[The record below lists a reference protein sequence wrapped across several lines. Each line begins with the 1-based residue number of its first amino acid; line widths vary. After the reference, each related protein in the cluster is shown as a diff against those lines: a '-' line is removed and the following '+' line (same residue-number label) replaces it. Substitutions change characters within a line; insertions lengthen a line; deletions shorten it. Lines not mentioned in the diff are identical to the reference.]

1 MMADEDLAPPAI
13 DQGDLVSPE
22 GVQASL
28 GDNLPGQTA
37 MAELLRQHDG
47 KPPRSLLGR
56 IFGSS
61 PLTDDTRVL
70 YNVALGEIE
79 VADAL
84 GALASGWVVLHSL
97 PVSSGGSDIDHLVIG
112 PGGVFIIATLNHSK
126 QTVWAS
132 QRTLMVGGIRYPD
145 IRNMEYEMGRV
156 ERLLSTAANRAVEVS
171 AVLAVVAPKSLTVR
185 QKHRDVE
192 VLAASTLADW
202 LTMRRRVLSPDDV
215 LEIAEAAERSTTW
228 HQGDGP
234 VIDTSDLRARF
245 ETLRLDVTRAW
256 RLQLIWAGV
265 ISVVAASTF
274 LGVSYVILL
283 SALGLW
289 TPQ

>member
-47 KPPRSLLGR
+47 KSPRSLLGR

-70 YNVALGEIE
+70 FNVALGEIE

-192 VLAASTLADW
+192 VLAANTLADW